1 MRLGLL
7 RKIYSKGELSE
18 CDWVSYVKLIVMGNS
33 LSVTG
38 SPT

>member
-1 MRLGLL
+1 VRLGLL
-7 RKIYSKGELSE
+7 RKINSNGTLSE
-18 CDWVSYVKLIVMGNS
+18 CDWVSYVKVLVMGNT